1 MSGNIFGSL
10 IDSVKEVFS
19 NPQVLAQG
27 VKDGNIARTGNTEY
41 FIDGKDS
48 FHNMKDAEAASGR
61 WQKRAQDEL
70 IGLATIGIGK
80 TAQGLYKG
88 GQTAN
93 TVNKGIYLGGK
104 TQPLLGMSKSL
115 PATVNT
121 GTQLTTKGT
130 TALAQTA
137 NTVNKGNNW
146 AKRLTGTLALGTAVS
161 QSISEPSQKK
171 ATPVASRQR
180 PKYAVGKYNQ
190 KSYNRLLQLQKV
202 YGGDLIRQKDGSYF
216 LRNKNGSFYGN
227 GRALNAKTGKMQNYD
242 LYGSGRFLNGNPK
255 QSNSSNIVSTV
266 LDSNYLY
273 GYRGKPRTR
282 MNNSESFKTA
292 WTNARN
298 SGLGTFTWNG
308 KSYNTMKKG
317 ETQQDYN
324 SWLSKQNKAPQEAS
338 PTQGTP
344 GYSIHVGSEN
354 VTLSTPNGQT
364 TDITNSHNISTLINN
379 GNYKAP
385 NLGNAATN
393 YLENRP
399 LDSYSELT
407 KHNFDRGD
415 IRQGMRANGIN
426 PYNYSGSDRKQLR
439 TYLNNPTTD
448 NYTQSVSK
456 VIGDSKIQQNML
468 NNAVQNQ
475 TSQYQLTKPNLGYNT
490 SQNSQL
496 VNLKFKQGGQMY
508 KYAAGAQ
515 MVQPQQT
522 DGQQGI
528 EQQAMSLVQAAMQG
542 DQQANQTIQK
552 IMQAAQQGDQQAAQV
567 AQLLKAIVQQ
577 MKGSRKARLG
587 AKLDYIK
594 QSIGECP
601 EGQEV
606 VYFKKGG
613 EICKVCAG
621 KKMQNGGKSDPI
633 KNFKKKKEQDAVKQA
648 YQKNPYTRG
657 KSAKEIAEMQRRNR
671 QEAGAGKGE
680 NDANVAPW
688 NYKKK
693 R

>member
-1 MSGNIFGSL
+1 MFDFFDIFKVDPTIS
-10 IDSVKEVFS
+10 DPAV
-19 NPQVLAQG
+19 A
-27 VKDGNIARTGNTEY
+27 
-41 FIDGKDS
+41 
-48 FHNMKDAEAASGR
+48 AASGITR
-61 WQKRAQDEL
+61 DSKGTIHQKHTAASNQ
-70 IGLATIGIGK
+70 LAHNLAAISA
-80 TAQGLYKG
+80 TAWGPVADGVLVPSVEYTPIASKMLPKA
-88 GQTAN
+88 AN
-93 TVNKGIYLGGK
+93 SVINMGGK

-115 PATVNT
+115 PSV
-121 GTQLTTKGT
+121 KGT
-130 TALAQTA
+130 TALATKAA
-137 NTVNKGNNW
+137 NSGSKW
-146 AKRLTGTLALGTAVS
+146 AKGIAGTVALGTAVG
-161 QSISEPSQKK
+161 QGVSEPSRKK
-171 ATPVASRQR
+171 GTVITVNQNSKQN
-180 PKYAVGKYNQ
+180 PKYAIGKYNQ
-190 KSYNRLLQLQKV
+190 RSYNRLSQLQKV

-216 LRNKNGSFYGN
+216 LRNTYGSFYGN

-242 LYGSGRFLNGNPK
+242 LYGSGRFLNGNSK

-344 GYSIHVGSEN
+344 GYGIHVGSGN
-354 VTLSTPNGQT
+354 VTLSTPNSST
-364 TDITNSHNISTLINN
+364 TDITNSHNVSTLINN

-426 PYNYSGSDRKQLR
+426 PYDYSGSDRKQLR

-456 VIGDSKIQQNML
+456 VIGDGKIQQNML

-515 MVQPQQT
+515 MVQPQQAS
-522 DGQQGI
+522 GQQGI
-528 EQQAMSLVQAAMQG
+528 EQQAMALVQAAMQG

-613 EICKVCAG
+613 EICKACAG
-621 KKMQNGGKSDPI
+621 KKMQDGGKSDPI

-648 YQKNPYTRG
+648 YQRNPYTRG

-680 NDANVAPW
+680 NDAKVAPW

-693 R
+693 K

>member
-1 MSGNIFGSL
+1 MFDFFDIFKVDPTIS
-10 IDSVKEVFS
+10 DPAV
-19 NPQVLAQG
+19 A
-27 VKDGNIARTGNTEY
+27 
-41 FIDGKDS
+41 
-48 FHNMKDAEAASGR
+48 AASGITR
-61 WQKRAQDEL
+61 DSKGTIHQKHTAASNQ
-70 IGLATIGIGK
+70 LAHNLAAISA
-80 TAQGLYKG
+80 TAWGPVADGVLVPSVEYTPIASKMLPKA
-88 GQTAN
+88 AN
-93 TVNKGIYLGGK
+93 SVINMGGK

-115 PATVNT
+115 PSV
-121 GTQLTTKGT
+121 KGT
-130 TALAQTA
+130 TALATKAANSGSKWTKGIAGTA
-137 NTVNKGNNW
+137 
-146 AKRLTGTLALGTAVS
+146 ALGTAVG
-161 QSISEPSQKK
+161 QGVSEPSRKK
-171 ATPVASRQR
+171 GTVITVNQNSKQN
-180 PKYAVGKYNQ
+180 PKYAIGKYNQ
-190 KSYNRLLQLQKV
+190 RSYNRLSQLQKV

-216 LRNKNGSFYGN
+216 LRNTYGSFYGN

-242 LYGSGRFLNGNPK
+242 LYGSGRFLNGNSK

-273 GYRGKPRTR
+273 GYRGKPKTR
-282 MNNSESFKTA
+282 MNNSKSFKTA

-324 SWLSKQNKAPQEAS
+324 SWLSKQNRAPQEAS

-344 GYSIHVGSEN
+344 GYGIHVGNGS
-354 VTLSTPNGQT
+354 VTLSTPNGST
-364 TDITNSHNISTLINN
+364 TDITNSHNVSTLINN

-385 NLGNAATN
+385 NLGNATTN

-426 PYNYSGSDRKQLR
+426 PYDYSGSDRKQLR

-456 VIGDSKIQQNML
+456 IIGDGKIQQNML

-522 DGQQGI
+522 GGQQGI
-528 EQQAMSLVQAAMQG
+528 EQQAMALVQAAMQG

-552 IMQAAQQGDQQAAQV
+552 IMQKAQQGDQQAAQV

-621 KKMQNGGKSDPI
+621 KKMQDGGKSDPI

-648 YQKNPYTRG
+648 YQRNPYTRG

-671 QEAGAGKGE
+671 QEAGTGKGE
-680 NDANVAPW
+680 NDAKVAPW

-693 R
+693 K

>member
-1 MSGNIFGSL
+1 MFDFFDIFKADPTIS
-10 IDSVKEVFS
+10 DPAV
-19 NPQVLAQG
+19 A
-27 VKDGNIARTGNTEY
+27 
-41 FIDGKDS
+41 
-48 FHNMKDAEAASGR
+48 AASGITR
-61 WQKRAQDEL
+61 DANGTLHQKHTAVSNKLADNLAAIATTAWGPVLEGTL
-70 IGLATIGIGK
+70 IPSVEYAPIASKMLPKATR
-80 TAQGLYKG
+80 
-88 GQTAN
+88 
-93 TVNKGIYLGGK
+93 
-104 TQPLLGMSKSL
+104 
-115 PATVNT
+115 
-121 GTQLTTKGT
+121 GT
-130 TALAQTA
+130 TALVQTA

-146 AKRLTGTLALGTAVS
+146 TKGLTGTLALGTAVG
-161 QSISEPSQKK
+161 QGISEPSQKK

-180 PKYAVGKYNQ
+180 SKYAIGKYNQ
-190 KSYNRLLQLQKV
+190 RSYNRLSQLQKI

-216 LRNKNGSFYGN
+216 LRNTYGSFYGN

-242 LYGSGRFLNGNPK
+242 LYGSGRFLNGNSK

-266 LDSNYLY
+266 

-344 GYSIHVGSEN
+344 GYGIHVGNGS
-354 VTLSTPNGQT
+354 VTLSTPNGST
-364 TDITNSHNISTLINN
+364 TDITNSHNVSTLINN

-426 PYNYSGSDRKQLR
+426 PYDYSGSDRKQLR

-456 VIGDSKIQQNML
+456 IIGDGKIQQNML

-475 TSQYQLTKPNLGYNT
+475 TSQYQLTKPNLGYNP

-496 VNLKFKQGGQMY
+496 VNLKFKQGGQIY

-522 DGQQGI
+522 SGQQGI
-528 EQQAMSLVQAAMQG
+528 EQQAVALVQAAMQG

-594 QSIGECP
+594 QSNGECP

-621 KKMQNGGKSDPI
+621 KKMQDGGKSDPI
-633 KNFKKKKEQDAVKQA
+633 KNFKKKKDVTK
-648 YQKNPYTRG
+648 
-657 KSAKEIAEMQRRNR
+657 
-671 QEAGAGKGE
+671 
-680 NDANVAPW
+680 
-688 NYKKK
+688 
-693 R
+693 

>member
-1 MSGNIFGSL
+1 MFDFFDIFKVDPTIS
-10 IDSVKEVFS
+10 DPAV
-19 NPQVLAQG
+19 A
-27 VKDGNIARTGNTEY
+27 
-41 FIDGKDS
+41 
-48 FHNMKDAEAASGR
+48 AASGITR
-61 WQKRAQDEL
+61 DSKGTIHQKHTAASNQ
-70 IGLATIGIGK
+70 LAHNLAAISA
-80 TAQGLYKG
+80 TAWGPVADGVLVPSVEYTPIASKMLPKA
-88 GQTAN
+88 AN
-93 TVNKGIYLGGK
+93 SVINMGGK

-115 PATVNT
+115 PSV
-121 GTQLTTKGT
+121 KGT
-130 TALAQTA
+130 TALATKAANSGSKWTKGIAGTA
-137 NTVNKGNNW
+137 
-146 AKRLTGTLALGTAVS
+146 ALGTAVG
-161 QSISEPSQKK
+161 QGVSEPSRKK
-171 ATPVASRQR
+171 GTVTTVNQNSKQN
-180 PKYAVGKYNQ
+180 PKYAIGKYNQ
-190 KSYNRLLQLQKV
+190 RSYNRLSQLQKV

-227 GRALNAKTGKMQNYD
+227 GRALNARTGKMQNYD
-242 LYGSGRFLNGNPK
+242 LYGTGKFLNGNPK

-298 SGLGTFTWNG
+298 SGLGTFTWKG

-317 ETQQDYN
+317 ETQQQYD
-324 SWLSKQNKAPQEAS
+324 SWLSKQSKPTQQTA

-344 GYSIHVGSEN
+344 GYGIHVGNGS
-354 VTLSTPNGQT
+354 VALSTPNGQT

-407 KHNFDRGD
+407 KHNFNRGD

-456 VIGDSKIQQNML
+456 VIGDGKIQQNML

-522 DGQQGI
+522 GGQQGI

-621 KKMQNGGKSDPI
+621 KKMQDGGKSDPI

-648 YQKNPYTRG
+648 YQRNPYTRG

-671 QEAGAGKGE
+671 QEASAGKGE
-680 NDANVAPW
+680 NDAKVAPW

-693 R
+693 G

>member
-1 MSGNIFGSL
+1 MFDFFDIFKADPTIS
-10 IDSVKEVFS
+10 DPAV
-19 NPQVLAQG
+19 A
-27 VKDGNIARTGNTEY
+27 
-41 FIDGKDS
+41 
-48 FHNMKDAEAASGR
+48 AASGITR
-61 WQKRAQDEL
+61 DANGTLHQKHTAVSNKLADNLAAIATTAWGPVLEGTL
-70 IGLATIGIGK
+70 IPSVEYAPIASKMLPKATR
-80 TAQGLYKG
+80 
-88 GQTAN
+88 
-93 TVNKGIYLGGK
+93 
-104 TQPLLGMSKSL
+104 
-115 PATVNT
+115 
-121 GTQLTTKGT
+121 GT
-130 TALAQTA
+130 TALVQTA

-146 AKRLTGTLALGTAVS
+146 TKGLTGTLALGTAVG
-161 QSISEPSQKK
+161 QGISEPSQKK

-180 PKYAVGKYNQ
+180 SKYAIGKYNQ
-190 KSYNRLLQLQKV
+190 RSYNRLSQLQKI

-216 LRNKNGSFYGN
+216 LRNTYGSFYGN

-242 LYGSGRFLNGNPK
+242 LYGSGRFLNGNSK

-266 LDSNYLY
+266 

-344 GYSIHVGSEN
+344 GYGIHVGNGS
-354 VTLSTPNGQT
+354 VTLSTPNGST
-364 TDITNSHNISTLINN
+364 TDITNSHNVSTLINN

-426 PYNYSGSDRKQLR
+426 PYDYSGSDRKQLR

-456 VIGDSKIQQNML
+456 IIGDGKIQQNML

-475 TSQYQLTKPNLGYNT
+475 TSQYQLTKPNLGYNP

-496 VNLKFKQGGQMY
+496 VNLKFKQGGQIY

-522 DGQQGI
+522 GGQQGI
-528 EQQAMSLVQAAMQG
+528 EQQAMALVQAAMQG

-621 KKMQNGGKSDPI
+621 KKMQDGGKSDPI

-648 YQKNPYTRG
+648 YQRNPYTRG